1 MDNHWTNKGG
11 NKMLGKLMNNIPN
24 KIELPLDV
32 AIKDLKKYKRDLP
45 FNLYS
50 LTSQQVNS
58 LKRMFAIIEGM
69 EVPEKMTKEWM

>member
-1 MDNHWTNKGG
+1 
-11 NKMLGKLMNNIPN
+11 MLGKLMNNIPN

-32 AIKDLKKYKRDLP
+32 AINDLKKYKKEFP

-69 EVPEKMTKEWM
+69 EIPEKMTKE

>member
-1 MDNHWTNKGG
+1 
-11 NKMLGKLMNNIPN
+11 MLGKLMNNIPN

-32 AIKDLKKYKRDLP
+32 AINDLKKYKKDLP
-45 FNLYS
+45 YNLYS

-69 EVPEKMTKEWM
+69 EVPEKMTKE

>member
-1 MDNHWTNKGG
+1 
-11 NKMLGKLMNNIPN
+11 MLGKLMNNIPN

-69 EVPEKMTKEWM
+69 EIPEKMTKE

>member
-1 MDNHWTNKGG
+1 
-11 NKMLGKLMNNIPN
+11 MLGKLMNNIPN

-69 EVPEKMTKEWM
+69 EVPERMTEE

>member
-1 MDNHWTNKGG
+1 
-11 NKMLGKLMNNIPN
+11 MNNIPN
-24 KIELPLDV
+24 KIKLPLDV

-69 EVPEKMTKEWM
+69 DVPERMTDESW